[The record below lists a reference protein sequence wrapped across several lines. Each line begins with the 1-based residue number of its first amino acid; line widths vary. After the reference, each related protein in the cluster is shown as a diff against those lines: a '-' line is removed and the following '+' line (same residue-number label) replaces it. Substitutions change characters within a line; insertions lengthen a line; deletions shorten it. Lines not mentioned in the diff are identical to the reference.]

1 MQIPTKNSINK
12 SKDYGSDIYI
22 YIYISDISTFMLIN
36 FKRYV
41 CKKEYFFE
49 KIQ

>member
-1 MQIPTKNSINK
+1 MVM
-12 SKDYGSDIYI
+12 I

-49 KIQ
+49 KIQI